1 MAPALY
7 ADAMRMA
14 NGPDT
19 GHYTRS
25 FGAQLDPSVSSLCR
39 CRGLEQYYVCRG
51 LEQYYVCRGLE
62 QYYVKVSVST
72 RSLEGKNPAASDSLP
87 WSEDEVSRYA
97 LARATRRVPASR
109 AAPGVRPPCAP
120 AGLPRL
126 SGHELTS
133 CGESD
138 HESLGA

>member
-1 MAPALY
+1 
-7 ADAMRMA
+7 MRMA

-19 GHYTRS
+19 RRYTGRI
-25 FGAQLDPSVSSLCR
+25 GAQLDPSVSSLCR
-39 CRGLEQYYVCRG
+39 CRGLEQYYVMA
-51 LEQYYVCRGLE
+51 
-62 QYYVKVSVST
+62 SVST
-72 RSLEGKNPAASDSLP
+72 RPLGGKSPPAFGSLP
-87 WSEDEVSRYA
+87 WGEDEVSHDA
-97 LARATRRVPASR
+97 LARATRRVPENR
-109 AAPGVRPPCAP
+109 AVPDLRPPCAP